1 MINRRSPAA
10 LYLFVINDNA
20 AAGPVHVELRD
31 AAALQLDPATHYT
44 VTEALH
50 ATQLPAAT
58 GQALLDD
65 GVTVQVSLPRP
76 RGLHDLPIEE
86 VADRARRMAQDA
98 LRAAA
103 TSLGST

>member
-1 MINRRSPAA
+1 MTDLSLPPSVTVSPTIVGVSV
-10 LYLFVINDNA
+10 L
-20 AAGPVHVELRD
+20 
-31 AAALQLDPATHYT
+31 T
-44 VTEALH
+44 
-50 ATQLPAAT
+50 
-58 GQALLDD
+58 DD

-103 TSLGST
+103 TTLGSA